1 MQTCICS
8 CVRKYVHKCV
18 HTCVSTYIRSYVR
31 MYVLFFIVS
40 IQNITLQPDG
50 YSQNTVGQRQE
61 VICSIFVPPYADP
74 DDIELGWLNEN
85 EIITSDSRVT
95 VSTSLNYFMNNTKDT
110 IIQFDP
116 LIEDDDEN
124 EYYCYAI
131 INGSFVFEL
140 TKLQNFTSTYA
151 IIMHAQFN
159 TFMCMHT

>member
-1 MQTCICS
+1 MRTYLC
-8 CVRKYVHKCV
+8 KYVH
-18 HTCVSTYIRSYVR
+18 SYVR

-40 IQNITLQPDG
+40 IQNITLQPNG
-50 YSQNTVGQRQE
+50 FSQNTVGQRQE

-140 TKLQNFTSTYA
+140 TKLQNFTSTYT
-151 IIMHAQFN
+151 IIMHAQIHVYAYVVIH
-159 TFMCMHT
+159 TCICM